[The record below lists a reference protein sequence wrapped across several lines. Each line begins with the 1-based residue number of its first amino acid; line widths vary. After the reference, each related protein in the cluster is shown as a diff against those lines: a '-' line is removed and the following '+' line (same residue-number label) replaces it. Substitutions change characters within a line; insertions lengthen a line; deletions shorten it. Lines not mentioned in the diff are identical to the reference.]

1 MWTWIPPAFKLM
13 ESKHSAPTHVGPTT
27 EIVTGLR
34 TLRRSLTVHVSFNSF
49 VTRCDNTAFVR
60 QPLGKLGVRSTL
72 CDLSRRAPVDG
83 LVTVGVNVLE
93 NTQQPS
99 NSQDYSSPS
108 YYRGHDIEHRNR
120 PSPIGSME
128 MLIEWT

>member
-1 MWTWIPPAFKLM
+1 M
-13 ESKHSAPTHVGPTT
+13 
-27 EIVTGLR
+27 
-34 TLRRSLTVHVSFNSF
+34 
-49 VTRCDNTAFVR
+49 
-60 QPLGKLGVRSTL
+60 L

-128 MLIEWT
+128 MLIEWTRQSCDYEKTFIIETPRHEILQ